1 MSQQDVEIVRRSFDA
16 WNEGDVEAIRRIY
29 TEDAV
34 VESGIIELGRS
45 LDGDD
50 PIGNWVAEMQ
60 ETWAEV
66 RWDLERIF
74 EGHGVVVTFYRGVS
88 TGRQSGVEVTCDFA
102 AIYRIRDGL
111 IASERVYLD
120 REEALKAAGLRE

>member
-1 MSQQDVEIVRRSFDA
+1 MH
-16 WNEGDVEAIRRIY
+16 
-29 TEDAV
+29 
-34 VESGIIELGRS
+34 
-45 LDGDD
+45 
-50 PIGNWVAEMQ
+50 

-74 EGHGVVVTFYRGVS
+74 EGQGVVVTFYRGVS

-102 AIYRIRDGL
+102 AVYRDGL

-120 REEALKAAGLRE
+120 REEALKAAGLRD

>member
-1 MSQQDVEIVRRSFDA
+1 LMQPTRTSNCD
-16 WNEGDVEAIRRIY
+16 
-29 TEDAV
+29 
-34 VESGIIELGRS
+34 LS
-45 LDGDD
+45 LDGDH
-50 PIGNWVAEMQ
+50 PIGNWVADMQ

-66 RWDLERIF
+66 HWDLERIF

-102 AIYRIRDGL
+102 AVCRIRDGL

-120 REEALKAAGLRE
+120 REEVLKATLLRE

>member
-1 MSQQDVEIVRRSFDA
+1 MKRAASNVEIVRAVFEAYRA
-16 WNEGDVEAIRRIY
+16 GDVEGVI
-29 TEDAV
+29 DAADAD
-34 VESGIIELGRS
+34 IELRPELGWRH
-45 LDGDD
+45 
-50 PIGNWVAEMQ
+50 PIGNWVADMQ

-66 RWDLERIF
+66 HWDLERIF

-102 AIYRIRDGL
+102 AVCRIRDGL

-120 REEALKAAGLRE
+120 REEALKATGLRE